1 MSEPTGP
8 AKPRSAKGSAKANEP
23 SPAGG
28 TADVPAGDAPTAE
41 TQAIPDPPLPPPSA
55 TDPAPRPAS
64 TGAPTTPVPAGT
76 QPLPA
81 AGGVPAFAEAAP
93 AGLRPAGPPPG
104 GPSSGPPPVG
114 PPSGPPPD
122 GPSSGPPSGPP
133 SGRPPAGPTPGGPT
147 GPPPK
152 GPGLWRQATSTTGGL
167 IAVVLAAALSA
178 LLVLGVVAT
187 AGLLAVRAVDDD
199 RNDRMDSVREDGR
212 MGLPPGQQRKLD
224 RLPQGPEAP
233 RRNGN
238 GNGLGNGNG
247 NGFGGG
253 NGRGDLLRGAMGLGD
268 VQHGEFTV
276 QQDGK
281 TVVMT
286 LQRGEVTKSSATS
299 VTVKSADDF
308 TATYVVNDDTRG
320 RTGALAVGDSVLVV
334 AEKAGAK
341 AVLIAESRRS

>member
-104 GPSSGPPPVG
+104 GPSSGPPPV
-114 PPSGPPPD
+114 
-122 GPSSGPPSGPP
+122 GPPSGPP